1 MLLFWFRGILIGL
14 IFGIPVGAVGVLTI
28 QRTFESGIKAGLF
41 TGLGSSVA
49 DCIYASIGALGL
61 TLLSDFLLEI
71 QKVIHCVGGCLIL
84 VMGCFF
90 LVKRL
95 SGYKKEKIEN
105 TGWLPMF
112 LSSFAIGITNPASI
126 LTFLLAFS
134 WFGIAGQ
141 TGIKESILLVAGV
154 FIGTYFWWSILTFGT
169 DLLKR
174 KSKVW
179 NSEKLNKLF
188 GIVLTAI
195 GGIILIGFF
204 IG

>member
-1 MLLFWFRGILIGL
+1 MIGL
-14 IFGIPVGAVGVLTI
+14 VFGIPVGAVGVLTI

-49 DCIYASIGALGL
+49 DCIYASIVAFGL

-71 QKVIHCVGGCLIL
+71 QNIIHCAGGCLIL

-90 LVKRL
+90 LVKRP

-154 FIGTYFWWSILTFGT
+154 FIGTYFWWSILAFGT
-169 DLLKR
+169 NLLKR

-179 NSEKLNKLF
+179 NAEKLNKLF
-188 GIVLTAI
+188 GIVLTVI

-204 IG
+204 LE

>member
-1 MLLFWFRGILIGL
+1 MLLFLFRGILIGL
-14 IFGIPVGAVGVLTI
+14 VFGIPVGAVGVLTI

-49 DCIYASIGALGL
+49 DCIYASIGAFG
-61 TLLSDFLLEI
+61 
-71 QKVIHCVGGCLIL
+71 
-84 VMGCFF
+84 
-90 LVKRL
+90 
-95 SGYKKEKIEN
+95 
-105 TGWLPMF
+105 
-112 LSSFAIGITNPASI
+112 

-141 TGIKESILLVAGV
+141 MGIKESILLVAGV
-154 FIGTYFWWSILTFGT
+154 FIGTYFWWSILAFGT

-179 NSEKLNKLF
+179 NAEKLNKLF
-188 GIVLTAI
+188 GIVLTII

-204 IG
+204 LE